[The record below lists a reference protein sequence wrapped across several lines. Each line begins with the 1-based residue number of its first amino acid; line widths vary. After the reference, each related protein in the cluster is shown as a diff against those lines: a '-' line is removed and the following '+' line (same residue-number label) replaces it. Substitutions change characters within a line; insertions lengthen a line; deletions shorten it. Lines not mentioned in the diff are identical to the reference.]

1 MNSKPRS
8 LGQTVPMV
16 DFRSLLEDT
25 EESWRGHL
33 NELRGDMQFVLG
45 RQVRRFEDSFAKY
58 LRAGDCVGCG
68 SGTSAIELC
77 LRAADITRAD
87 QQVLTPAFTSPFT
100 AQAIFAAGARPLFSD
115 VDPDTL
121 LLDPA
126 AAEAQVSHGIAAILP
141 VHLYGQP
148 CDLPA
153 LRKLAKAS
161 NAVMVQDA
169 CQAHGATYCGRPFT
183 DFSSL
188 VAYSFY
194 PTKNLGCLGDGGA
207 VATNSRKMANRLR
220 LLRDG
225 GRRGDQLSRII
236 AINSR
241 LDELQACF
249 LRAFLLRLD
258 DWNRTRAERAELYD
272 QALAGCSDVKP
283 VRRAPGSVNHLYVIR
298 APRREK
304 LRAYLAKEGIQ
315 TGVHYSRPLH
325 LHPAFESR
333 NARRGSFP
341 NAERAGREVLSL
353 PLHPYLRPNAVLRVA
368 SAIGK
373 FYH

>member
-1 MNSKPRS
+1 MNSKPRFER
-8 LGQTVPMV
+8 QAVPMV
-16 DFRSLLEDT
+16 DFRSLLKDT
-25 EESWRGHL
+25 EKSWRPHL

-45 RQVRRFEDSFAKY
+45 RQVHRFEDAFAKY

-77 LRAADITRAD
+77 LRAADITCAD

-126 AAEAQVSHGIAAILP
+126 AAEAQTSQGMAAILP

-153 LRKLAKAS
+153 LRKLAKAR

-169 CQAHGATYCGRPFT
+169 CQAHGAAYSGRSFT
-183 DFSSL
+183 DFSNL

-258 DWNRTRAERAELYD
+258 DWNRTRADLAELYD
-272 QALAGCSDVKP
+272 RALAGCADVRP
-283 VRRAPGSVNHLYVIR
+283 VRRVSGSVNHLYVIR
-298 APRREK
+298 VPRREK

-315 TGVHYSRPLH
+315 TGVHYPRPLH
-325 LHPAFESR
+325 LHPAFE
-333 NARRGSFP
+333 ACGAKRGSFP
-341 NAERAGREVLSL
+341 NAERAAREVLSL
-353 PLHPYLRPNAVLRVA
+353 PLHPYLHPSAVLRVA
-368 SAIGK
+368 CAITK